1 MMALGATPSR
11 RGGSRRNQR
20 GAVTVEYV
28 VLVGT
33 VGLGL
38 AFAVAF
44 LGPHLV
50 GSYVHARDTLIWP
63 MP

>member
-1 MMALGATPSR
+1 MSLASARPK
-11 RGGSRRNQR
+11 RRNQR

-28 VLVGT
+28 ILVAT
-33 VGLGL
+33 VTLGL

-50 GSYVHARDTLIWP
+50 GSYTHARDTLISP
-63 MP
+63 LP

>member
-1 MMALGATPSR
+1 MARRSARPSHPR
-11 RGGSRRNQR
+11 CRRNQR

-28 VLVGT
+28 VLIAT